1 MIQLEQNLSFIK
13 VKSTGVKLL
22 ACLSLFGLTACQTPS
37 ASDSTSTNLT
47 THSSDEIGDQLMLDE
62 IMASITFKQSDIT
75 IEGSHVTQ
83 TEQGVEIT
91 AGGTYYFSG
100 ALTDGQIVVNS
111 QDEENVY
118 LVLDGVDLYSSTSAP
133 IYIKQAKNAM
143 IVLEDGSVNTITDSN
158 QYVLEDNSSDEPN
171 AAIFSKDDL
180 KINGTGTLTVNAN
193 YHHGIVSKDDLVI
206 QDGTIN
212 INAVADGMK
221 GKDSVTIEGGN
232 LVIEAGGDGIQSHN
246 STDLAKG
253 YVVIEGG
260 EISINATLDG
270 IQAETNL
277 TINDGTL
284 NIQTGGGSENASSK
298 SESTWGMRGNWSQ
311 SSNTSSSDETAS
323 STKGLKAGNTITL
336 NGGSVMIDSSD
347 DSIHSND
354 LITIN
359 GGMYTASS
367 GDDGVHADT
376 TLEINGGTVNILK
389 SYEGLESTN
398 IIINDGTLYVN
409 ASDDGVNAAGGNDQ
423 SSLNGRPGQNQ
434 FSASS
439 GAIEING
446 GYLYVDAKGDGL
458 DANGSITLSDGLV
471 IVNGPT
477 DSGNGA
483 LDFDST
489 FNINGGTLIAVGSAG
504 MTQSPSSSSTQ
515 PILNIRTTTMDANTL
530 MNITD
535 SNGNSILTFAPAKE
549 AQSFIISTPDLQLNE
564 TYTISTGG
572 ESNGISQDG
581 LYSGGTYTNG
591 TELGSL
597 TLSSMITSFGQT
609 GGMNSQ
615 MPGGNRE
622 KPMMEGE
629 RGQKPTMPN
638 NLMP

>member
-1 MIQLEQNLSFIK
+1 MEQHLSSIK
-13 VKSTGVKLL
+13 VKSTGLKLL
-22 ACLSLFGLTACQTPS
+22 ACVSLFGLTACQTPS
-37 ASDSTSTNLT
+37 ASDSTSTQLT
-47 THSSDEIGDQLMLDE
+47 THSSNEGIESTRSDEIT
-62 IMASITFKQSDIT
+62 ARITFNQSDMT

-83 TEQGVEIT
+83 TGQGVEIT
-91 AGGTYYFSG
+91 AGGTYYFKG
-100 ALTDGQIVVNS
+100 DLADGQIVVNS
-111 QDEENVY
+111 PDEENVY
-118 LVLDGVDLYSSTSAP
+118 LVLDGVNLYSSTSAP
-133 IYIKQAKNAM
+133 IYIQQAKNAI
-143 IVLEDGSVNTITDSN
+143 IVLEDGSVNTITDASE
-158 QYVLEDNSSDEPN
+158 YVLEDSSSDEPN

-180 KINGTGTLTVNAN
+180 KIKGSGTLTVNAN

-206 QDGTIN
+206 KDGVIN
-212 INAVADGMK
+212 VNAVADGLK

-246 STDLAKG
+246 ATDLDKG
-253 YVVIEGG
+253 YVTIEGG
-260 EISINATLDG
+260 EVSITATLDG

-298 SESTWGMRGNWSQ
+298 SESNWGMWGNWNPAANTST
-311 SSNTSSSDETAS
+311 SDEDETSSSA
-323 STKGLKAGNTITL
+323 KGLKAGNTMTL
-336 NGGSVMIDSSD
+336 NGGTVTIDSSD

-359 GGMYTASS
+359 GGTYTASS

-376 TLEINGGTVNILK
+376 TLEINGGTVNLLK
-389 SYEGLESTN
+389 SYEGLESTT
-398 IIINDGTLYVN
+398 IIINDGTLYVT
-409 ASDDGVNAAGGNDQ
+409 ASDDGINAAGGNDQ

-434 FSASS
+434 FSASN

-446 GYLYVDAKGDGL
+446 GYLYVDAMGDGL
-458 DANGSITLSDGLV
+458 DANGSIILSDGLV

-489 FNINGGTLIAVGSAG
+489 FNIYGGTLIAVGNAG
-504 MTQSPSSSSTQ
+504 MAQTPSSSSTQ
-515 PILNIRTTTMDANTL
+515 PILNIRTTTVDANTL

-535 SNGNSILTFAPAKE
+535 SNGTSILTFTPAKA

-572 ESNGISQDG
+572 ESTGVSQDG
-581 LYSGGTYTNG
+581 LYTGGTYSNG

-597 TLSSMITSFGQT
+597 TLSSIITSLGQT
-609 GGMNSQ
+609 GGMMDQ
-615 MPGGNRE
+615 MPGGHME
-622 KPMMEGE
+622 KPMMEDQQ
-629 RGQKPTMPN
+629 GQKPTSPN
-638 NLMP
+638 PLMP